1 MSEKIKLE
9 LPATRRYEVHA
20 FLRLL
25 TPMHIA
31 FPSEAKVSS
40 KTLKRAGFSDPGAI
54 PLTTVQRLQVPV
66 LKPVVESPADQSEQ
80 VAQMAPIRPS
90 YNEYVPVIAANNLA
104 GRLRRHGAAEVLD
117 VLRQKGQKVTIQ
129 TYSAL
134 ACGAVNGNPDAK
146 DPLFAEIMEAR
157 AHPYIGLF
165 GGGPRMMRRY
175 LRVHNAVPY
184 TEVTK
189 FMFDRLRHPKLDDE
203 THMTKATWLTQNWLL
218 NRNDDLIDLV
228 NLAQQQASIENYVEA
243 IQQRQSAVV
252 DGKAKDEQE
261 KTTAGGAKRESTR
274 SFTAIE
280 FVVPGVIFPIRM
292 ELDVTQAQLGLF
304 LKTLGRFVET
314 ERIGGFVRNGFGLF
328 SLDDVH
334 LVDVSETD
342 ESKRLH
348 KVMDNNKL
356 ITTSDF
362 MKQVLGEWETAAKE
376 LNADDLNRLFKPSP
390 EAPKKKAD
398 KSAQDA
404 ERVQ

>member
-1 MSEKIKLE
+1 MSEKNKLHLE
-9 LPATRRYEVHA
+9 PTRRYEVHA

-66 LKPVVESPADQSEQ
+66 LKPVVENPENHTEQADPKTST
-80 VAQMAPIRPS
+80 RPS

-104 GRLRRHGAAEVLD
+104 GRLRRHGAAEVLE
-117 VLRQKGQKVTIQ
+117 VLRQKGQKVNIQ

-146 DPLFAEIMEAR
+146 DPLFAEIMETR

-203 THMTKATWLTQNWLL
+203 THMTKTNWLTQNWLM
-218 NRNDDLIDLV
+218 NRNDDLVDLV
-228 NLAQQQASIENYVEA
+228 NLAQQEASIENYVDA
-243 IQQRQSAVV
+243 IQQRQSSIL
-252 DGKAKDEQE
+252 DGKAKDDQE
-261 KTTAGGAKRESTR
+261 RTSAGGAKRESTR

-304 LKTLGRFVET
+304 LRTLGRFVET
-314 ERIGGFVRNGFGLF
+314 ERIGGFVRNGFGMF
-328 SLDDVH
+328 SFDDVH
-334 LVDVSETD
+334 LVDVAETD
-342 ESKRLH
+342 EEKRVH
-348 KVMDNNKL
+348 KVMDGNKL
-356 ITTSDF
+356 ITTSEF
-362 MKQVLGEWETAAKE
+362 MKNVLSEWESAAKD

-390 EAPKKKAD
+390 EAAKKKPS
-398 KSAQDA
+398 KNSQDT
-404 ERVQ
+404 ESVQ